1 MGINKEMPDCI
12 SKLKIDITFDD
23 SMNKDEE
30 IDQMLMETGAIP
42 YDYNQSPHFYLASQS
57 LPQAVEQPD
66 LSYMGG
72 FMMEQKTH
80 LGIASCR
87 LISYYVDNYK
97 CLRDVS
103 ILLKLFLAKFNL
115 NSPYHGK

>member
-42 YDYNQSPHFYLASQS
+42 YDYN
-57 LPQAVEQPD
+57 
-66 LSYMGG
+66 
-72 FMMEQKTH
+72 
-80 LGIASCR
+80 
-87 LISYYVDNYK
+87 
-97 CLRDVS
+97 
-103 ILLKLFLAKFNL
+103 
-115 NSPYHGK
+115 